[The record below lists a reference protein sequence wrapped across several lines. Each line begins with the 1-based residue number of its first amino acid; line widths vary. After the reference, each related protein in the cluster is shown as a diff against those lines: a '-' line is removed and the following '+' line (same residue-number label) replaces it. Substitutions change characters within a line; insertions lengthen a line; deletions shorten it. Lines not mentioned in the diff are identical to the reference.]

1 MGSKYFL
8 KGIMEFIISCN
19 HYYDRASYLLLLLRK
34 GKMKGIPKELPSRAW
49 DGYLLIMYDICFIL
63 RKW

>member
-1 MGSKYFL
+1 
-8 KGIMEFIISCN
+8 MEFIISCN